1 MRTEPDYRINRR
13 AFIRQGALIL
23 AGPMVLGSGV
33 LAAIDPAKLRIGL
46 VTDLHY
52 SDRLPAHNRY
62 FRESPAKLAEAVER
76 FRQDKPDLVF
86 ALGDLIDGGESVDVE
101 KENLRRAVKDLSAAP
116 GQRHYVVGNHCVDT
130 LTKAEY
136 LEGVQRDRTYYS
148 FDFADHHFV
157 VLDACFRKDGVSYG
171 RKNSQWTDT
180 NLSPAELEWL
190 QADLK
195 ATRRKTIVFVHQQ
208 LDLDGLPGIGNAA
221 EARKILQQ
229 SGKVLAVLQGHLHKN
244 KYREIGGIHYCTL
257 AAMIEGSGKENNAY
271 AGMEILAG
279 DAIRITGFR
288 TQGSYEW
295 A

>member
-1 MRTEPDYRINRR
+1 
-13 AFIRQGALIL
+13 
-23 AGPMVLGSGV
+23 

-157 VLDACFRKDGVSYG
+157 VLDACFRKDGVAYG